1 MFLAPLRSGLAEL
14 SRFVSEQHPG
24 TSSFASLDTAAQD
37 AILTQCEKSDPSK
50 ATNDAER
57 ARLSSRGGLFA
68 VSMRLTTMG
77 AFSDPMYG
85 GNRGKQGWKL
95 LGFDDRH
102 SWVPPFG
109 ALDRG

>member
-1 MFLAPLRSGLAEL
+1 MFLAPLRGGLAEL

-24 TSSFASLDTAAQD
+24 TSSFASLDTPAQD

-57 ARLSSRGGLFA
+57 ARLAARGGLLF
-68 VSMRLTTMG
+68 VSIRLTTMG